1 MINFNFQ
8 NPLDDRLNSTEKEFQ
23 VINEIITSK
32 TVQMEHFHEVKPDL
46 FHDVINKEIYNIL
59 NLMYE
64 QDKDINVTAI
74 RSFIKLNVAPQQV
87 RQIEDQIDIAL
98 TYGASDTFGNMLKD
112 LDTLRKNRIL
122 FDEIIGT
129 AKTKFINNEPIEDII
144 QDITESIISMEGGK
158 EDRTTYADHV
168 DMTMAQIEDPDKHW
182 DFIKL
187 RWEEWNNQFGGVIKD
202 RYYLVGGESGAG
214 KTAFVTDMI
223 SQISQ
228 DYGDKAAILFFSY
241 EMSQSRV
248 IARLISKEVRF
259 TERQLKQRFKKL
271 TESEIRRV
279 REAAERIKNYP
290 LDIVYQTLSDNEL
303 KMRARRFA
311 LKNKGKHLFI
321 FLDHIGLV
329 DGNEKDMRVKTI
341 KTSKVLKSFA
351 TDYKASVFVLTQ
363 LKKELTDSNN
373 QTNRNNFHRPND
385 SHIME
390 SGALK
395 ADADV
400 VVLLWRPDMRNS
412 VIAYDG
418 HGEFD
423 VRGKLIMCNY
433 KNRDGQ
439 APTDLVFGCDIKYS
453 HIYNLENPFDP
464 GMTESVKQEMMK
476 AEQESDEIFRINQQ
490 PVF

>member
-32 TVQMEHFHEVKPDL
+32 TVQLDYFHEVKADL
-46 FHDVINKEIYNIL
+46 FHDIINKEIYNIL
-59 NLMYE
+59 NLMIE
-64 QDKDINVTAI
+64 QGKDINVTAI
-74 RSFIKLNVAPQQV
+74 RSFIKLNVHPQQV

-98 TYGASDTFGNMLKD
+98 SYGASDTFGNLLKD

-122 FDEIIGT
+122 FEEIIGT
-129 AKTKFINNEPIEDII
+129 AKTKFMNNEPIEDII
-144 QDITESIISMEGGK
+144 QDITHSIISMESGK

-168 DMTMAQIEDPDKHW
+168 DMTMAQIEDPDKHG

-187 RWEEWNNQFGGVIKD
+187 RWEEWNSQFGGIIKD
-202 RYYLVGGESGAG
+202 RYYLIGGESGSG
-214 KTAFVTDMI
+214 KTAVVSDLI

-228 DYGDKAAILFFSY
+228 DHGDKIAILFFSY

-248 IARLISKEVRF
+248 IGRLISKEVRF

-279 REAAERIKNYP
+279 RESVERIKSYP
-290 LDIVYQTLSDNEL
+290 LEIIYQTLSDNEL
-303 KMRARRFA
+303 KMRTRRFA
-311 LKNKGKHLFI
+311 LKNKGKHLII

-341 KTSKVLKSFA
+341 RTSKVMKSFA

-373 QTNRNNFHRPND
+373 SNNQKYFHRPND

-390 SGALK
+390 SGSLK

-400 VVLLWRPDMRNS
+400 VALLWRPDMRNA

-418 HGEFD
+418 NSNFD

-439 APTDLVFGCDIKYS
+439 APTDLIFGCDIKYS

-464 GMTESVKQEMMK
+464 GMTDLVKEEMMK
-476 AEQESDEIFRINQQ
+476 AEKDTEDIFNINK
-490 PVF
+490 PIF

>member
-32 TVQMEHFHEVKPDL
+32 IVQLDYFHEVKIDL

-59 NLMYE
+59 NLMID
-64 QDKDINVTAI
+64 QQKDINITAI
-74 RSFIKLNVAPQQV
+74 RSFIKLNVHPQQV

-98 TYGASDTFGNMLKD
+98 SYTASDTFSNLIKD

-122 FDEIIGT
+122 FEEIIGT
-129 AKTKFINNEPIEDII
+129 AKTKFMNNEPIESII
-144 QDITESIISMEGGK
+144 EDITHSIISMESGK

-168 DMTMAQIEDPDKHW
+168 DMTVSQIEDPEKHG

-187 RWEEWNNQFGGVIKD
+187 RWEEWNNQFGGIIKD
-202 RYYLVGGESGAG
+202 RYYLIGGESGSG
-214 KTAFVTDMI
+214 KTTFLTDMI
-223 SQISQ
+223 CQISQ
-228 DYGDKAAILFFSY
+228 DHADKVAILFFSY
-241 EMSQSRV
+241 EMSQPRV
-248 IARLISKEVRF
+248 ISRLISKEVKF

-271 TESEIRRV
+271 TESEVRRV
-279 REAAERIKNYP
+279 KEAAQRIRSYP
-290 LDIVYQTLSDNEL
+290 LEIIYQTLSDNEL

-311 LKNKGKHLFI
+311 LKNKGKHLI
-321 FLDHIGLV
+321 ILLDHIGLV

-341 KTSKVLKSFA
+341 KTSKVMKSFA

-373 QTNRNNFHRPND
+373 TTNRNNFHRPND

-400 VVLLWRPDMRNS
+400 VALLWRPDMRNS
-412 VIAYDG
+412 VINYDG
-418 HGEFD
+418 KTEFD
-423 VRGKLIMCNY
+423 VRGKIIMCNY

-464 GMTESVKQEMMK
+464 GMTDSVKEAMLQ
-476 AEQESDEIFRINQQ
+476 AEEDTNEIFNVNNPI
-490 PVF
+490 F